1 MTCDFYKTVF
11 LFAKLRVLSSS
22 SFACTWPQ
30 IYCCV
35 FWAGPI
41 DVTRTLPSAQPL
53 STHCYNCRQCCHYA
67 TDRTLISIL
76 TVSSP
81 LGYCQPKFRCSLFS
95 HLSMSYLIIKFIA
108 LLVTTMDGCVLVSF
122 NATLSVPVTNI
133 SRIDSRFSSVQFLSQ
148 SHALRYN

>member
-22 SFACTWPQ
+22 FFACTWPQ

-41 DVTRTLPSAQPL
+41 DLTRTLPSAQPL
-53 STHCYNCRQCCHYA
+53 SAHCYNCRQCCHYA

-81 LGYCQPKFRCSLFS
+81 LGYCEPKFRCSLFS

-108 LLVTTMDGCVLVSF
+108 LLVTTMDGVC
-122 NATLSVPVTNI
+122 TLALMLLCQFLLSTSVEF
-133 SRIDSRFSSVQFLSQ
+133 DSRFSSVQFLSQ